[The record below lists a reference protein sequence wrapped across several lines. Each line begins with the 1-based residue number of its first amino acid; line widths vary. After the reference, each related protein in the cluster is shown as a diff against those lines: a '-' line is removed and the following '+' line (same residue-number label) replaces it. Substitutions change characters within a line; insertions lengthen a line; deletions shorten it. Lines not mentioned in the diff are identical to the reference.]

1 MTSKNSAVF
10 SFLNSGV
17 FVVHNKLNSD
27 KQKSD
32 FVPFQNPQNSG
43 GALAPPAPPISTA
56 LNSDIE

>member
-32 FVPFQNPQNSG
+32 FAPFIDLQIPGVLWQPQR
-43 GALAPPAPPISTA
+43 PAPPLNTA
-56 LNSDIE
+56 LKK